1 MCWEAKSLGCK
12 ETCGVGAAL
21 GLAGLMQERTAVITG
36 VPASLQQ
43 AVVLPETDAWMVS
56 FLNMLGKG

>member
-1 MCWEAKSLGCK
+1 MGCK